1 MLKIRF
7 GIRVRLPFGLFPH
20 AAIFRKTMPA
30 SQAKE
35 IGAKITEL
43 KNLLTLFSLGSIGEQ
58 FVFEE
63 VE

>member
-1 MLKIRF
+1 MKIRF

-20 AAIFRKTMPA
+20 AAIFRKTLPA
-30 SQAKE
+30 TQAKE

-43 KNLLTLFSLGSIGEQ
+43 KNLLTMFGQSSIAEQ